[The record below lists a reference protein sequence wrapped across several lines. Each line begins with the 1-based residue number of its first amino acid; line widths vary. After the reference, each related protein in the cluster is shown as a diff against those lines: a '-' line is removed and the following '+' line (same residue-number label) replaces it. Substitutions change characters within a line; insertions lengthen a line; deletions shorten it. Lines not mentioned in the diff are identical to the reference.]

1 MGSVGG
7 SDRPRRSQPVFG
19 RDELVAQVSSLFAE
33 RAKVVSLIGMG
44 GIGKT
49 TAAIAVADELAEDG
63 HRVTWISAAELTSA
77 DVPSWIAQEIT
88 GLRNAD
94 PYDIRVE
101 SDVPRL
107 LVLDSFEGHEEE
119 APYLDFLVSALPS
132 VRILITSR
140 RPSRVAA
147 EWVVQVPPLDPPADN
162 ARTVS
167 ELRESPAGALFAELI
182 DRRAHD
188 ALDEAGAVATAV
200 EICRRLAGI
209 PLALELAAAR
219 VGVLS
224 LDELAARLDIA
235 SLGGRSDERADASV
249 DGPRPRLDGDAAQHD
264 RASRARGWPAS
275 FAPRSD
281 RPTSPPWPASRNRVS
296 RRASASSTTQA

>member
-1 MGSVGG
+1 
-7 SDRPRRSQPVFG
+7 
-19 RDELVAQVSSLFAE
+19 
-33 RAKVVSLIGMG
+33 MG

-49 TAAIAVADELAEDG
+49 TAAIAVADALAEDG
-63 HRVTWISAAELTSA
+63 HRVTWISAAELTSG

-88 GLRNAD
+88 GLRNVD

-101 SDVPRL
+101 RDAPRL

-119 APYLDFLVSALPS
+119 APYLDFLVERAP
-132 VRILITSR
+132 VGAD
-140 RPSRVAA
+140 PDHVAA
-147 EWVVQVPPLDPPADN
+147 AVTRRGRVDRAGAAARSASDD

-182 DRRAHD
+182 ERRAHD

-224 LDELAARLDIA
+224 LDELAARLDIS
-235 SLGGRSDERADASV
+235 SLAGGATSAPTHRSMARVLDSTVTLLSTTARRVLEAGRRLSLPVQTGRHRDRR
-249 DGPRPRLDGDAAQHD
+249 RPPGV
-264 RASRARGWPAS
+264 AR
-275 FAPRSD
+275 
-281 RPTSPPWPASRNRVS
+281 RVEP
-296 RRASASSTTQA
+296 SASSTTQA